1 MNADPDCSGCICVRS
16 CRSAAAA
23 NACNHSSN
31 AEHLVPRVRLG
42 PLDHVQRSCMSPRSN
57 GASRRVIFSEK
68 VHLEGE
74 RRRMLDG
81 CTFRYRAYFEAG
93 MIGRA
98 ILRSPG
104 SCGEA
109 SDVQL

>member
-1 MNADPDCSGCICVRS
+1 
-16 CRSAAAA
+16 
-23 NACNHSSN
+23 
-31 AEHLVPRVRLG
+31 
-42 PLDHVQRSCMSPRSN
+42 MSPKSR
-57 GASRRVIFSEK
+57 ASRRVTLSEK
-68 VHLEGE
+68 VYLEGE

-81 CTFRYRAYFEAG
+81 CTLRYRAYFEAG

-98 ILRSPG
+98 NLRSPR